1 MFFVFLLVRRPP
13 RSTRTDT
20 LFPYTTLFRSGS
32 PPRATGQAT
41 ASKSWLSWV
50 RPLDILTAL
59 SGAMR
64 AVWRAGEAGSSREE
78 GRDRLAEL
86 GLGHARHMRPRD
98 CREPRLGD
106 RKSVVEGQSVSV
118 RVDLGGRRIIKK
130 TTIIQRLTTH
140 TSYNKTSIY
149 NIRHI
154 TPA

>member
-98 CREPRLGD
+98 CREPRLGPSRD
-106 RKSVVEGQSVSV
+106 QFLRRTIVLILLAAHDEGTHRQRRAHPGTSV
-118 RVDLGGRRIIKK
+118 GGCGEQMPR
-130 TTIIQRLTTH
+130 
-140 TSYNKTSIY
+140 
-149 NIRHI
+149 
-154 TPA
+154 